1 MVTYK
6 QLQRD
11 LASGDLFSNRIT
23 TLQGLRDV
31 LKDSAFL
38 AIDTEL
44 VAITCEKDRILHQ
57 IGLAYLPTM
66 AQQDPPRTESTSP
79 STTSRPRLGE
89 FYTENQIQGLTLN
102 INVSKEKPDHLVR
115 LGGHRGMPIRRSHRF
130 GQEQH
135 VDLENSEDVILDF
148 IQSCSNGKAN
158 LVMIGFEMAAE
169 WTSLYRVFPR
179 AMPFLS
185 AWVDLRD
192 IAKDITSWVGVI
204 PGLASLLQIFGYNW
218 KDIQPGK
225 GNPKG
230 GIADNAGDDAVA
242 TCALAKALLSSE
254 NQEQLSFR
262 QECGRIARIFTK
274 KKGYQVPSIWD
285 PFTVTIRAQ
294 GPLPST
300 IDSGMKLARHFFDYT
315 PQHVG
320 IMSAD
325 VAFMTFKSQ
334 DQMNQFITAANG
346 LALPTG
352 ETPDVQQFLN
362 IPYAQPPVGRLR
374 FSPPRPSKPFER
386 LYATSTGSSCMQYLS
401 SAASIY
407 TRDVLEFNIQGA
419 NGTGTISEDCLTLSV
434 WAPIRKKSRAKG
446 LEHQNLRLLD
456 QRLAIEWAQ
465 DNIAAFG
472 GDPARITLF
481 GESAGATASGY
492 YSYAYPWV
500 PIVRGF
506 IAQSGTEVMGIQ
518 QQLAV
523 SNFTFVA
530 ENVGCGGLAPRKSL
544 SFWKTPQIG
553 FRSVV
558 DDKIVF
564 SNYTTRAEA
573 GQGAKIPAIIG
584 TNENEGVNFPYDT
597 DQGPDPVLS
606 RASLI
611 DTWVC
616 PARAS
621 SENRLLAGIETWR
634 YEYRGNFTNIS
645 LRPWM
650 GAYRESEI
658 PMIFGTHRL
667 FRGNSIPLEYETSHA
682 MQDAWLAFAADGP
695 AGLESTGWPVYDEG
709 GRDAL
714 IFGHGTAVYAGNI
727 SIGLIANFVALLG
740 CLSTA
745 TKPINLFKIRRDDLI
760 NAVAN
765 VTGQS
770 NGTFSNEALPK
781 AWYWGLSGVCDSNL
795 HCTRAFPPTLSLGDM
810 VESSLRHTLHD
821 NKTALN
827 SALSP
832 WRAAIKKFSIDGSS
846 PTISPRLHT
855 DRALFLSSFRGSAAL
870 AILSLLVGVAILVV
884 ALVSLQSRRGEPQK
898 KPGLWVLYLATA
910 LDGLLF
916 LGADALVVHAMVR
929 GPYSIVTYA
938 GGQLFPDTLV
948 GRGMVVFSAGVIFKF
963 LAIGGVFVACVA
975 FCVVSFVVS
984 WPLLRCE
991 QAAGALRLASF

>member
-1 MVTYK
+1 MTSHDTQQAAESPSLQGEAPQVTVSGDSDRPIPFRIVSWDQKRHSKRTQELHEVLEPLLGTENSDSCVLLLCHGKPSKCQVLPVVIPLSKINANDKSVVWAEIREKWDLNCRKWWHHLPFYGVRRVSIASSISIFARRQSDDSRKSSGNLCQFDGVFTREDIEHQKSLERTIVDRDDHLITDYPCEYDPQTGSFHHSEDCDNMSSWEPGLGLKCPFEKARLANRRLLKLASRPLLTLAFEQPARARANNLLSQDFFYSHRDILGLCNEWRCPSLFEVPFKGLIIDEGWLLSPFSTFILFLGTVFCFTVVSKFMFGDWGAAWGASACIVAIATLVLTKNPPTPPILENSDMVTYK

-352 ETPDVQQFLN
+352 E
-362 IPYAQPPVGRLR
+362 
-374 FSPPRPSKPFER
+374 
-386 LYATSTGSSCMQYLS
+386 
-401 SAASIY
+401 
-407 TRDVLEFNIQGA
+407 
-419 NGTGTISEDCLTLSV
+419 
-434 WAPIRKKSRAKG
+434 
-446 LEHQNLRLLD
+446 
-456 QRLAIEWAQ
+456 
-465 DNIAAFG
+465 
-472 GDPARITLF
+472 
-481 GESAGATASGY
+481 
-492 YSYAYPWV
+492 
-500 PIVRGF
+500 
-506 IAQSGTEVMGIQ
+506 
-518 QQLAV
+518 
-523 SNFTFVA
+523 
-530 ENVGCGGLAPRKSL
+530 
-544 SFWKTPQIG
+544 
-553 FRSVV
+553 
-558 DDKIVF
+558 
-564 SNYTTRAEA
+564 
-573 GQGAKIPAIIG
+573 
-584 TNENEGVNFPYDT
+584 
-597 DQGPDPVLS
+597 VLS
-606 RASLI
+606 
-611 DTWVC
+611 
-616 PARAS
+616 ARFYS
-621 SENRLLAGIETWR
+621 Q
-634 YEYRGNFTNIS
+634 GN
-645 LRPWM
+645 
-650 GAYRESEI
+650 G
-658 PMIFGTHRL
+658 
-667 FRGNSIPLEYETSHA
+667 
-682 MQDAWLAFAADGP
+682 AAD
-695 AGLESTGWPVYDEG
+695 TEG
-709 GRDAL
+709 GRKEKQNQRESKSVTILD
-714 IFGHGTAVYAGNI
+714 
-727 SIGLIANFVALLG
+727 G
-740 CLSTA
+740 CLIVLNIGGSSLKDGLSCHGVYDGKGSGILRLGFT
-745 TKPINLFKIRRDDLI
+745 IDE
-760 NAVAN
+760 
-765 VTGQS
+765 
-770 NGTFSNEALPK
+770 EALFT
-781 AWYWGLSGVCDSNL
+781 G
-795 HCTRAFPPTLSLGDM
+795 
-810 VESSLRHTLHD
+810 
-821 NKTALN
+821 
-827 SALSP
+827 
-832 WRAAIKKFSIDGSS
+832 
-846 PTISPRLHT
+846 
-855 DRALFLSSFRGSAAL
+855 
-870 AILSLLVGVAILVV
+870 
-884 ALVSLQSRRGEPQK
+884 
-898 KPGLWVLYLATA
+898 
-910 LDGLLF
+910 
-916 LGADALVVHAMVR
+916 
-929 GPYSIVTYA
+929 
-938 GGQLFPDTLV
+938 
-948 GRGMVVFSAGVIFKF
+948 
-963 LAIGGVFVACVA
+963 
-975 FCVVSFVVS
+975 
-984 WPLLRCE
+984 
-991 QAAGALRLASF
+991 

>member
-1 MVTYK
+1 M
-6 QLQRD
+6 
-11 LASGDLFSNRIT
+11 A
-23 TLQGLRDV
+23 
-31 LKDSAFL
+31 A
-38 AIDTEL
+38 
-44 VAITCEKDRILHQ
+44 
-57 IGLAYLPTM
+57 LPSV
-66 AQQDPPRTESTSP
+66 RT
-79 STTSRPRLGE
+79 R
-89 FYTENQIQGLTLN
+89 
-102 INVSKEKPDHLVR
+102 
-115 LGGHRGMPIRRSHRF
+115 GGHVHG
-130 GQEQH
+130 
-135 VDLENSEDVILDF
+135 
-148 IQSCSNGKAN
+148 
-158 LVMIGFEMAAE
+158 
-169 WTSLYRVFPR
+169 
-179 AMPFLS
+179 
-185 AWVDLRD
+185 
-192 IAKDITSWVGVI
+192 
-204 PGLASLLQIFGYNW
+204 
-218 KDIQPGK
+218 
-225 GNPKG
+225 
-230 GIADNAGDDAVA
+230 
-242 TCALAKALLSSE
+242 
-254 NQEQLSFR
+254 
-262 QECGRIARIFTK
+262 
-274 KKGYQVPSIWD
+274 
-285 PFTVTIRAQ
+285 TI
-294 GPLPST
+294 
-300 IDSGMKLARHFFDYT
+300 Y
-315 PQHVG
+315 PQ
-320 IMSAD
+320 
-325 VAFMTFKSQ
+325 
-334 DQMNQFITAANG
+334 
-346 LALPTG
+346 
-352 ETPDVQQFLN
+352 TPDVQQFLN

-434 WAPIRKKSRAKG
+434 WAPIRKKSRASKFPVFVWIHRGGLQWGGRLNIFGFPNAEG

-727 SIGLIANFVALLG
+727 SSLEAGFLMWGLEETSRSWRLWLIFCVLLGLIANFVALLG

-984 WPLLRCE
+984 WFALLME
-991 QAAGALRLASF
+991 SIKLMLMGAGGVGKTTIKIQALYPQFLDIDDPTLEDSYRKQVNVDGETCVLEVLETVDGEYPALVDGWIQLADAYILSYSLTDRLTFNEIRASHARIESVREKSAPEWLPKASINAWKSGPIVLVANKADLVEGRQVWTHEGRDMAKELGVPFVELTARNTGEVDILIADTVRMVKEYRLQLNQGNLGQEISASKHPWNSIQSHYRSYHRSASLLFKCFLKKAKTSTSQEDAKSDSTNIMK